1 MTAISK
7 NKVLIIEDD
16 DHVSKV
22 YDIKLKMEGIDT
34 FIARDGEEGVKVCIT
49 EKPDLVLLD
58 LMLPKKDGFEVLE
71 ELKKDSSG
79 CKHVPV
85 IILSNLGQQSDREK
99 AEKLGATEY
108 LVKAD
113 IRISDII
120 EKVKSYLNK

>member
-34 FIARDGEEGVKVCIT
+34 FIARDGEEGVKVCIA

-113 IRISDII
+113 IKIADIV